1 MRSQRM
7 QRARFLK
14 DRSIQE
20 LFLGDK
26 VVLTILCVFA
36 CWDWNQV
43 DFAAESE

>member
-1 MRSQRM
+1 MP
-7 QRARFLK
+7 RAFFLK
-14 DRSIQE
+14 DRSKQE

-26 VVLTILCVFA
+26 VVLTILSVFA